1 MKAASANN
9 DGLAHILAAAT
20 GLVVTLT
27 ITVTND
33 VPIAWAS
40 TTYFVLG
47 IPVMCMVTYLLS
59 RTYPVRVWRWPL
71 SMMLGQVFSAIL
83 YGQGALVPVAM
94 AYVTLLSIPQFLA
107 GMLGARSAL
116 KKQGAQ

>member
-1 MKAASANN
+1 MKTASANN

-59 RTYPVRVWRWPL
+59 RTYSVRVWRWPL

>member
-1 MKAASANN
+1 MTTPTTNN
-9 DGLAHILAAAT
+9 DGLAHIVAAAT
-20 GLVVTLT
+20 GLMVTLT

-47 IPVMCMVTYLLS
+47 IPVMCMVVYLLS
-59 RTYPVRVWRWPL
+59 RAYPVRVWRWPL

-94 AYVTLLSIPQFLA
+94 AYVTLLSILQFVVGA
-107 GMLGARSAL
+107 LGARSAM